1 MLLIQFVF
9 LQLCDVLTTLAF
21 LSFGVAEAN
30 PIARAALGAAQTN
43 PALGLIALKAVGLVC
58 GWYAWRSGRHR
69 LLSRI
74 NVLFAACVAWNV
86 IAIVAC
92 VT

>member
-9 LQLCDVLTTLAF
+9 LQLCDVLTTLVF

-30 PIARAALGAAQTN
+30 PVARAVLAAARAH
-43 PALGLIALKAVGLVC
+43 PALGLMGLKTAGVVC

-74 NVLFAACVAWNV
+74 NLLFAGCVVWNLV
-86 IAIVAC
+86 AIVAR